1 MSSLVGRISLCTAVR
16 ALSACLT
23 MMTLARPADASGIKV
38 AAGGDLQAAIN
49 TAQAGDT
56 ILLQAGATFTGNFVL
71 PVKTGTATITI
82 KSAGLIP
89 ATGVRVSPADA
100 VTFPKIRSG
109 NSGTAIS
116 TDPAA
121 HDWALVGLEFLAT
134 WGGLG

>member
-1 MSSLVGRISLCTAVR
+1 MFRAAARIGVSTVLICAASLLAAPAVQ
-16 ALSACLT
+16 ANNL
-23 MMTLARPADASGIKV
+23 IV

-82 KSAGLIP
+82 NGAGLIP
-89 ATGVRVSPADA
+89 APAVRVSPADA

-109 NSGTAIS
+109 NSGAAIS

-121 HDWALVGLEFLAT
+121 H
-134 WGGLG
+134 